1 MDKVCLDINV
11 IRGIL
16 SAYHRCD
23 KNQTR
28 IYGII
33 LGTKINNIY
42 HITDSIY
49 GFIFEGEDDK
59 KTNKKVLMKLND
71 ESLSS
76 IFNSLRQ
83 KFKMNNDNI
92 GLNKNKETE
101 TTFQNNDTLMILGG
115 FVTDKEPFSELF
127 RFHSTLDKINNEIFP
142 NINKILL
149 LIDPSHKDELN
160 VKYGIKA
167 YEWDNKNIKFKN
179 LEKSNNFIVFKE
191 IEYEVVQQ
199 INNLGIINRIK
210 NQNIWEKLYD
220 LKVDKNEK
228 KNINELLFDLK
239 DVNEGIITTENN
251 IDFIKK
257 KLQESI
263 SYMNIFEKY
272 LESEEEINKDKIN
285 GDYYNVIAFIISQ
298 LDPILN
304 DKEILD
310 SINKDINKKYN
321 IDSLTQLIE
330 VQMALS
336 DKIRELIK

>member
-33 LGTKINNIY
+33 LGTKQNNIY

-220 LKVDKNEK
+220 LKEDKNEK

-239 DVNEGIITTENN
+239 DVDEGIITTENN

>member
-1 MDKVCLDINV
+1 MDKVCVDINV

>member
-1 MDKVCLDINV
+1 MDKVCVDINV

-228 KNINELLFDLK
+228 NNINELLFDLK

-285 GDYYNVIAFIISQ
+285 GDDYNVIAYIISQ

-304 DKEILD
+304 DKEIFD

>member
-1 MDKVCLDINV
+1 MDKVCVDINV

-33 LGTKINNIY
+33 LGTKKNNIY

-285 GDYYNVIAFIISQ
+285 GDDYNVIAYIISQ

-304 DKEILD
+304 DKEIFD

>member
-49 GFIFEGEDDK
+49 GFIFEGEDEK

>member
-33 LGTKINNIY
+33 LGTKQNNIY

-179 LEKSNNFIVFKE
+179 LEKSNNFIVFKD

>member
-1 MDKVCLDINV
+1 MDKVCVDINV

-272 LESEEEINKDKIN
+272 LESEVEINKDKIN
-285 GDYYNVIAFIISQ
+285 GDDYNVIAYIISQ

-304 DKEILD
+304 DKEIFD

>member
-1 MDKVCLDINV
+1 MDKVCVDINV

-33 LGTKINNIY
+33 LGTKQNNIY

-228 KNINELLFDLK
+228 NNINELLFDLK

-285 GDYYNVIAFIISQ
+285 GDDYNVIAYIISQ

-304 DKEILD
+304 DKEIFD